1 MNATAAQ
8 PAPQPNWEG
17 HRMTFPLMRSAWM
30 TDEHKM
36 LEDLTRDFIA
46 ETWAP
51 HFDRWR
57 AQGEMD
63 RSTWQE
69 AGEVGL
75 LCASI
80 PEEYGGA
87 GGDFGHEAV
96 IYMEA
101 GRANLASWGNG
112 IHSGIVAHYVLAYG
126 TEEQKKRWLPKMAS
140 GEMVGAL
147 AMTEPSGG
155 SDVQNLR
162 TRAIRDGNVYRLS
175 GAKTFITNGQHA
187 NLIVVAAKTDPGAK
201 AKGVSLVVVETDG
214 ADGFRRGRNLD
225 KVGLKAA
232 DTSELFFDE
241 VAVPPENILG
251 GQEGMGFYQMME
263 QLPQERLIIGCGAVG
278 AIEGA
283 VARTIQYCKE
293 REAFGQPIINF
304 QNTRFKLAECKT
316 QAVVARAFLDRCIEA
331 HLKGELTVE
340 LAAMSKYWLSDLQCQ
355 VIDECL
361 QLHGGYGYM
370 TEYAVAEMWTDAR
383 VQRIYGGT
391 NEIMKDLIGRSL

>member
-1 MNATAAQ
+1 MS
-8 PAPQPNWEG
+8 
-17 HRMTFPLMRSAWM
+17 FPLLRSAWM
-30 TDEHKM
+30 TDEHRM
-36 LEDLTRDFIA
+36 LAEMTRDFIA
-46 ETWAP
+46 GKGASRFE
-51 HFDRWR
+51 RWR
-57 AQGEMD
+57 HQGQMD
-63 RSTWQE
+63 RETWQE

-80 PEEYGGA
+80 PDEFGGA

-96 IYMEA
+96 IIMEA
-101 GRANLASWGNG
+101 ARANLASWGNG
-112 IHSGIVAHYVLAYG
+112 IHSGIVAHYILAYG
-126 TEEQKKRWLPKMAS
+126 TEEQKRRWLPRMAS

-162 TRAIRDGNVYRLS
+162 TRALRDGNVYRLT

-187 NLIVVAAKTDPGAK
+187 NLIVVAAKTDPQAGAR
-201 AKGVSLVVVETDG
+201 GVSLLVVETDG
-214 ADGFRRGRNLD
+214 AEGFRRGRNLD

-251 GQEGMGFYQMME
+251 GQEGRGFYQMME

-283 VARTIQYCKE
+283 VARTIAYCKE

-316 QAVVARAFLDRCIEA
+316 NAVVARAFLDRCIEA
-331 HLKGELTVE
+331 HLKRELTVE
-340 LAAMSKYWLSDLQCQ
+340 LAAMAKYWLSDLQCQ
-355 VIDECL
+355 VIDECV
-361 QLHGGYGYM
+361 QFHGGYGFM

-391 NEIMKDLIGRSL
+391 NEIMKELIGRSL

>member
-1 MNATAAQ
+1 
-8 PAPQPNWEG
+8 
-17 HRMTFPLMRSAWM
+17 MTFPLMRSAWM
-30 TDEHKM
+30 SDEHRM

-63 RSTWQE
+63 RETWQQ
-69 AGEVGL
+69 AGDVGL

-80 PEEYGGA
+80 PEAYGGA

-101 GRANLASWGNG
+101 GRANLASWGNA
-112 IHSGIVAHYVLAYG
+112 IHSGIVAHYILAYG
-126 TEEQKKRWLPKMAS
+126 SEEQKTRWLPKMAS

-147 AMTEPSGG
+147 AMTEPSAG
-155 SDVQNLR
+155 SDLQNLK
-162 TRAIRDGNVYRLS
+162 TRAVRDGNVYRLTGS
-175 GAKTFITNGQHA
+175 KTFITNGQHA
-187 NLIVVAAKTDPGAK
+187 NLIVVAAKTDPQAK

-214 ADGFRRGRNLD
+214 AEGFRRGRNLD

-251 GQEGMGFYQMME
+251 GTEGMGFYQMME

-283 VARTIQYCKE
+283 VARTIAYCKE
-293 REAFGQPIINF
+293 REAFGRPIIDF
-304 QNTRFKLAECKT
+304 QNTRFKLAECQT
-316 QAVVARAFLDRCIEA
+316 RAVVARAFLDRCIEA

-340 LAAMSKYWLSDLQCQ
+340 LAAMSKYWLTDLQCQ
-355 VIDECL
+355 VIDECV

-370 TEYAVAEMWTDAR
+370 NEYTVAEMWTDAR

-391 NEIMKDLIGRSL
+391 NEIMKDLIGMSL